1 MQDWLGIWIFVICVW
16 ICAAIFAAIGIWALC
31 RKSPMHFWAG
41 STVLPSQIRDVPRY
55 NRANGIMW
63 LVAAMVYTLGGLPV
77 LIVTYRK
84 IYARYRNDGDTDP
97 FQQDLES
104 HKPWRVSDAILI
116 SGEKIEQRK
125 KAADSAAFFKTAC

>member
-1 MQDWLGIWIFVICVW
+1 MQDRLGIWIFVICVW

-63 LVAAMVYTLGGLPV
+63 LVAAAGMAAIGCAGFWSVEAAGVAAMVYTLGGLPV
-77 LIVTYRK
+77 LIVAYRK

-97 FQQDLES
+97 FQQDLE
-104 HKPWRVSDAILI
+104 
-116 SGEKIEQRK
+116 
-125 KAADSAAFFKTAC
+125 